1 MKRKIQ
7 SYSRLDLAQV
17 KTYKLAQR
25 KSKVEIQDFARPYT
39 PGSSLSD
46 FLSTLPE
53 ILAAQ
58 DFKAVISAVVQTYR
72 QDKMSIAGLGAH
84 VFKVGLNPIL
94 IDLMERGVLKTIALN
109 GAGIIHDFELAL
121 VGKTSE
127 DVDREIN
134 SGMFGMAEETG
145 RILNTTITNG
155 VKQGM
160 GIGEAVGRHLL
171 SEKYPYQDMSILAAG
186 ARLGIPISVHVAI
199 GTDIIHMHP
208 SVDGGTVGQASLLD
222 FRLLAHSVSRL
233 EGGVYLNIGSAVLLP
248 EVFLKAVTLA
258 RNLGHRL
265 KRFTTVN
272 MDFIQH
278 YRPLTNVVRRPT
290 QQGGKGYA
298 LTGHHEIMVPLL
310 AAGII
315 EALEQNKKTR
325 LPGGQGRPSSR

>member
-1 MKRKIQ
+1 VKRKIQ
-7 SYSRLDLAQV
+7 SYPRLDLARV

-25 KSKVEIQDFARPYT
+25 KSKVEIQDFSRPHT
-39 PGSSLSD
+39 PGSSFSD

-53 ILAAQ
+53 ILAAR
-58 DFKAVISAVVQTYR
+58 DFKAVISAVVQAQQ
-72 QDKMSIAGLGAH
+72 QDKMIIAGFGAH
-84 VFKVGLNPIL
+84 VFKVGLNPII
-94 IDLMERGVLKTIALN
+94 IDLMERGVLKAIALN

-155 VKQGM
+155 VKQGT
-160 GIGEAVGRHLL
+160 GIGEAVGKLIL
-171 SEKYPYQDMSILAAG
+171 SEKYPYKKMSVLAAG
-186 ARLGIPISVHVAI
+186 ARLGIPISVHVSI
-199 GTDIIHMHP
+199 GTDIIQMHP
-208 SVDGGTVGQASLLD
+208 SFDGGATGQASLLD

-265 KRFTTVN
+265 NRFTTVN

-278 YRPLTNVVRRPT
+278 YRPITNVVKRPT
-290 QQGGKGYA
+290 QQGGKGYM

-310 AAGII
+310 AAGIV
-315 EALEQNKKTR
+315 EALEQNKKR
-325 LPGGQGRPSSR
+325 RSYSP